1 MTQSKLKPT
10 LFPTTT
16 LPFLETATDFLPS
29 NAKPQFTPEEEARD
43 RELLRQYE
51 EEYGPIQLK
60 FTTSIDPDQI
70 TLSLA
75 FLYRLC
81 RERVKSMKEN
91 L

>member
-16 LPFLETATDFLPS
+16 LPFPNEETDFLPS

-51 EEYGPIQLK
+51 EEYGTIQLTP
-60 FTTSIDPDQI
+60 TTSIDPSQI
-70 TLSLA
+70 TLVIGIPMPPTQSNGSN
-75 FLYRLC
+75 
-81 RERVKSMKEN
+81 V
-91 L
+91 

>member
-16 LPFLETATDFLPS
+16 LPFPDEETDFLPA

-51 EEYGPIQLK
+51 EENGPIQL
-60 FTTSIDPDQI
+60 THTQPIDPTQI
-70 TLSLA
+70 TLVIGVPMPPTRNNGPQA
-75 FLYRLC
+75 
-81 RERVKSMKEN
+81 
-91 L
+91 